1 MAINNPSILSH
12 NAVTLLGSVDSIN
25 MESVAATTLYTVPP
39 GKVLVP
45 HFIILRNN
53 TGSYATCAVTFGQSG
68 TKTDFLGTHTL
79 TNITTTGASVI
90 LRPIPATTPAAEII
104 QYTAGEIFQMDVTT
118 GAGQTCVSTVELYG
132 TLDDA

>member
-25 MESVAATTLYTVPP
+25 METEEENTIYTVPP
-39 GKVLVP
+39 GKVMVP

-53 TGSYATCAVTFGQSG
+53 TGSYATCVVTAGQS
-68 TKTDFLGTHTL
+68 TAVTDFLGSHTL
-79 TNITTTGASVI
+79 TNITTTGACVI
-90 LRPIPATTPAAEII
+90 LRPIPHTTPAAEII
-104 QYTAGEIFQMDVTT
+104 QYTAGEVFKMDLAVPATA
-118 GAGQTCVSTVELYG
+118 AGTATIELYG